1 MAAEGEGRLAADE
14 GTLRPNL
21 RLVDRLHARPAPDL
35 RRLFSRLDRLHARR
49 RKPISSAPPHSII
62 CRGWNCCGIKRSLVR
77 PCPRLIPQFIES
89 IPSRYNIH
97 PRNK

>member
-49 RKPISSAPPHSII
+49 RKPISSAPPHSVPSNS
-62 CRGWNCCGIKRSLVR
+62 RGLRASTVAHGD
-77 PCPRLIPQFIES
+77 
-89 IPSRYNIH
+89 
-97 PRNK
+97 